1 MLMILL
7 SYASNIFIQA
17 AYQTWIDVVKSNNR
31 TMDSRTFDE
40 YMDARKNFDI
50 LEDIDGWNTN
60 LLSKSIVSSTFINLN
75 CPLSTENQKDLW

>member
-1 MLMILL
+1 
-7 SYASNIFIQA
+7 
-17 AYQTWIDVVKSNNR
+17 
-31 TMDSRTFDE
+31 MDSRKFDE

-60 LLSKSIVSSTFINLN
+60 LRSKSIVSSTFINLN